1 MRRYL
6 LDAGALS
13 YILTDSVPEKW
24 ARAWSEVRS
33 ERAWFILLEPVISEA
48 YHKNTPRL
56 GSRTC
61 KDRILWLKTL
71 PNVLIHQMSDNDALT
86 AGDLRLRYPGKGLSM
101 VDSLLLAVASVTRP
115 RVLTTDPGVR
125 EVGSRMGIDVSYI
138 LHEA

>member
-1 MRRYL
+1 
-6 LDAGALS
+6 
-13 YILTDSVPEKW
+13 
-24 ARAWSEVRS
+24 
-33 ERAWFILLEPVISEA
+33 
-48 YHKNTPRL
+48 
-56 GSRTC
+56 
-61 KDRILWLKTL
+61 
-71 PNVLIHQMSDNDALT
+71 MSDNDALT